1 MNAGMLVF
9 VAYLFE
15 YNLSFLDDD
24 VMKNMNN
31 FHITEVQ
38 PQGVAYLLDIFFV
51 NFSLALLIKVLLIK
65 KSV

>member
-38 PQGVAYLLDIFFV
+38 PQGVAYLLLY
-51 NFSLALLIKVLLIK
+51 SLPI
-65 KSV
+65 SV

>member
-15 YNLSFLDDD
+15 YDLSFLDDD

-38 PQGVAYLLDIFFV
+38 PQGVAYLLDIFL
-51 NFSLALLIKVLLIK
+51 STSAWRCL
-65 KSV
+65 